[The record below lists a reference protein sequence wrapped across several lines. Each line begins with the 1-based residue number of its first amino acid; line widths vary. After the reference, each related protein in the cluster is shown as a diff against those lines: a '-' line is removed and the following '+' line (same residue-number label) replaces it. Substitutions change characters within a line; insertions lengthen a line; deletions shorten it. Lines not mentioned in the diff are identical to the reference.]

1 MLNIKNILKEADV
14 ILFICT
20 LVVTKYL
27 IDDLKREKK
36 RILLIFSGLKFNL
49 SKAYRIK
56 VYV

>member
-27 IDDLKREKK
+27 IDDLKREKEENITDFF
-36 RILLIFSGLKFNL
+36 RV
-49 SKAYRIK
+49 K
-56 VYV
+56 V